1 MRTVAL
7 SFTLLLQLSLL
18 FAFFCFV
25 DSFIAASHSASKTAR
40 RFPLLLQAQKK
51 DDLFNSN
58 KEAILGTVLGAAVAG
73 PFGALFGA
81 QLGGSLMSGRK
92 QKEALISQLEE
103 KGLTLEMVKM
113 AEQAGRDVLE
123 IRQGLEAGE
132 EALKSFQDLARQ
144 LSNDDQSLKDA
155 AKMLLVSGD
164 EISAKEKLLKA
175 QKTRTR
181 LLSALQ
187 NAAKEKE
194 RCEKMRE
201 NLLVVEER
209 VMKIESNMRELTSN
223 TLIQNSFDGFDSTA
237 NLPPPVSDP
246 LLEKFRKLEEEGE

>member
-144 LSNDDQSLKDA
+144 VRRSHVRMSEWLCNSNSSKSIHLRSSKLSNDDQSLKDA

-187 NAAKEKE
+187 NAAKEKV
-194 RCEKMRE
+194 R
-201 NLLVVEER
+201 
-209 VMKIESNMRELTSN
+209 S
-223 TLIQNSFDGFDSTA
+223 
-237 NLPPPVSDP
+237 
-246 LLEKFRKLEEEGE
+246 